1 MKKWFS
7 LFILFISLYAFC
19 PTSLSAQKLSF
30 DFYKDKIEMLN
41 LSSEKAFTAAEI
53 KDKIASG
60 IATAVQHNSDAVIF
74 SANFFSQAVLN
85 SLNKDSAFKIVKEA
99 SALAIKNNL
108 FFFIEINFAKIAKTA
123 KLVDIKNN
131 ISAFVK
137 NTELDGIYFSGID
150 FALEVENDLL
160 ENLIVEC
167 MIIKP
172 FLSIS
177 TSKETS
183 ETNNALVETY
193 IQKGIID
200 FMLDENFGY
209 CIVSNPVVSSSEEK
223 LLPQYLKRLQ
233 PEFFISLNL
242 SNVIDK
248 NDSEVLIVAEK
259 RTKRMTSDN
268 KVSFIFI
275 EKSDTLKLRIG
286 KRDLN
291 IPKADW
297 VIPYNYLLN
306 KDNTVNRY
314 GTWVEFR
321 RPFEKNTNSNTYN
334 LLCRT
339 KYPSTVTINNESVKL
354 YKTGVFF
361 SKIKLNEGLNKLRA
375 EVKDDKGNTAIYEDR
390 VFYSPKQVIAET
402 QLTIDENS
410 ILPIENMTVLPEDYL
425 TVSFNGTKAQKGT
438 VVINPSGL
446 EFECQREDYNGS
458 SRYEVQIPLISFAKK
473 QRYEIKL
480 VLKPTEENSN
490 LVPVEKTLNYSFIV
504 KDKSDFPLLVTTDN
518 NSIFTFTL
526 APIRLGAPIRN
537 ELPKGVIL
545 KSTGIFGEYYRVQ
558 LSDVEEGYISNE
570 FVKELPAGTVA
581 PAYYINPIS
590 CYPTDAGDV
599 VKIPYLENV
608 PYDVYPDPLQNRI
621 VINLYGVKTSST
633 WIIHKSNLRFI
644 EEITWQ
650 QTSKETYKIYVNLK
664 SSKIWGY
671 ELKPNGK
678 ELIFK
683 MKYPP
688 AYNLTNKQPLKG
700 IKISIEAGHG
710 GSNSGAVSL
719 SGIKEKD
726 INLKLSQLLESIF
739 KKNGAEVLQVRDSD
753 KDMTLGEKRDMTTN
767 SDANIHFSIH
777 ANSSGSEN
785 EFLGASG
792 TCTFY
797 HNPFWAKFAE
807 NIFDKLVELNL
818 KPFGSVGS
826 FNYKV
831 TRMSEMPS
839 ILVEQAFMSNA
850 EDEEKLAD
858 DNFRASMAQKIYDGL
873 INYLR
878 YMRE

>member
-1 MKKWFS
+1 MKKCVT
-7 LFILFISLYAFC
+7 LFTFFISLNIVC
-19 PTSLSAQKLSF
+19 SSSLSAQKLSF
-30 DFYKDKIEMLN
+30 DYYKDKTALLN

-53 KDKIASG
+53 KDKIESG
-60 IATAVQHNSDAVIF
+60 IATAVQQNYDAVIF
-74 SANFFSQAVLN
+74 RANFFSQAVLN
-85 SLNKDSAFKIVKEA
+85 SLNKESAFKIVKEA
-99 SALAIKNNL
+99 SALAVKNNL
-108 FFFIEINFAKIAKTA
+108 FFLIEINFGKIAKTA
-123 KLVDIKNN
+123 NLVDIKNN
-131 ISAFVK
+131 INAFVK
-137 NTELDGIYFSGID
+137 NTELDGLYFSGID
-150 FALEVENDLL
+150 FNSEVENDLL
-160 ENLIVEC
+160 ENIIVESLV
-167 MIIKP
+167 IKP

-177 TSKETS
+177 TSKEAS

-193 IQKGIID
+193 IQKGIVD
-200 FMLDENFGY
+200 FLLDEDFDY
-209 CIVSNPVVSSSEEK
+209 CIVSNPAVSTSEEK

-233 PEFFISLNL
+233 PEFFILLNL

-248 NDSEVLIVAEK
+248 NDSEVFIVAEK
-259 RTKRMTSDN
+259 RTKQIASDK
-268 KVSFIFI
+268 KVNFIFT
-275 EKSDTLKLRIG
+275 EKGDTLKLKIG

-291 IPKADW
+291 IPKGDW

-339 KYPSTVTINNESVKL
+339 KYPSTVTINKESVKL

-361 SKIKLNEGLNKLRA
+361 NKIKLNKGLNKLRA
-375 EVKDDKGNTAIYEDR
+375 DVKNENGETSVYEDR
-390 VFYSPKQVIAET
+390 VFYSPKQVSTDT
-402 QLTIDENS
+402 QLAIDESS
-410 ILPIENMTVLPEDYL
+410 IQPNENLTLLPEDYL
-425 TVSFNGTKAQKGT
+425 TVSFNGTKAQKGI
-438 VVINPSGL
+438 VEIIPSGL
-446 EFECQREDYNGS
+446 SYECQREDFGS
-458 SRYEVQIPLISFAKK
+458 FSRYEIQIPLNSFAKK
-473 QRYEIKL
+473 QKHEIKL
-480 VLKPTEENSN
+480 VLKPAEENSN
-490 LVPVEKTLNYSFIV
+490 LLLVEKTLKYTFTV
-504 KDKSDFPLLVTTDN
+504 QDKSDFPLLVTTDN

-537 ELPKGVIL
+537 ELPKNVIL
-545 KSTGIFGEYYRVQ
+545 KSSGIFGNYYRVW
-558 LSDVEEGYISNE
+558 LSDSEEGYINNDY
-570 FVKELPAGTVA
+570 VKKLPAGTPA
-581 PAYYINPIS
+581 PSYFINPIS
-590 CYPTDAGDV
+590 CYPTETSDV
-599 VKIPYLENV
+599 VKIPYMESV
-608 PYDVYPDPLQNRI
+608 PYDVYPEPLQNRI

-650 QTSKETYKIYVNLK
+650 QISKKTYKIYVNLK

-683 MKYPP
+683 IKYPP
-688 AYNLTNKQPLKG
+688 AYNLTSKQPLKG

-726 INLKLSQLLESIF
+726 INLKLSQLLESLF

-753 KDMTLGEKRDMTTN
+753 KDMTLGEKRDMATN

-777 ANSSGSEN
+777 ANSSDPEN
-785 EFLGASG
+785 EFLGAAG

-831 TRMSEMPS
+831 TRMPEMPS

-858 DNFRASMAQKIYDGL
+858 DNFRARMAHKIYDGL
-873 INYLR
+873 INYLK
-878 YMRE
+878 YMKE

>member
-1 MKKWFS
+1 MKKWFA
-7 LFILFISLYAFC
+7 FFTLFISLYAFC
-19 PTSLSAQKLSF
+19 SSFLSAQKLSF
-30 DFYKDKIEMLN
+30 DFYKDKITFLN
-41 LSSEKAFTAAEI
+41 LSSERAFTAAEI
-53 KDKIASG
+53 KNKIESG
-60 IATAVQHNSDAVIF
+60 IASAKQQNAEAVIF

-85 SLNKDSAFKIVKEA
+85 SLNKESAFKIVKEA
-99 SALAIKNNL
+99 SALAVKNNL
-108 FFFIEINFAKIAKTA
+108 FFFIEINFEKIAQTA

-137 NTELDGIYFSGID
+137 NTELDGLYFSGID
-150 FALEVENDLL
+150 FNSEAENDLL
-160 ENLIVEC
+160 ENIIVEC

-172 FLSIS
+172 FLSIA
-177 TSKETS
+177 TSKEAS
-183 ETNNALVETY
+183 ETNNALVKTY
-193 IQKGIID
+193 IQKGIVD
-200 FMLDENFGY
+200 FLLDEDSGY
-209 CIVSNPVVSSSEEK
+209 CIVSNPAVSLSEEK

-248 NDSEVLIVAEK
+248 NDSEVFIVAEK
-259 RTKRMTSDN
+259 RAKQIASDK
-268 KVSFIFI
+268 KVNFIFA
-275 EKSDTLKLRIG
+275 EKGDTLKLKIG

-297 VIPYNYLLN
+297 VIPYNYMLN
-306 KDNTVNRY
+306 KDNSVSRY
-314 GTWVEFR
+314 GNWVEFR

-361 SKIKLNEGLNKLRA
+361 NKIKLNEGLNKLRA
-375 EVKDDKGNTAIYEDR
+375 DVKDENGQTAVYEDR
-390 VFYSPKQVIAET
+390 VFYSPKQVITET
-402 QLTIDENS
+402 QLTIDDSSIQPNEN
-410 ILPIENMTVLPEDYL
+410 LTLLPEDYL

-446 EFECQREDYNGS
+446 EFECQRENYNGS
-458 SRYEVQIPLISFAKK
+458 SHYEVQIPLNSFAKK
-473 QRYEIKL
+473 QRQEIKL
-480 VLKPTEENSN
+480 VLKPAEENSN
-490 LVPVEKTLNYSFIV
+490 LIPVEKTLKYAFTIQE
-504 KDKSDFPLLVTTDN
+504 KSDFPLLVTTDN

-537 ELPKGVIL
+537 ELPKNVIL
-545 KSTGIFGEYYRVQ
+545 KSNGIFGNYYRVR
-558 LSDVEEGYISNE
+558 LSDLEEGYINNDY
-570 FVKELPAGTVA
+570 VKELPTGTPA
-581 PAYYINPIS
+581 PSYFINPIS
-590 CYPTDAGDV
+590 CYPTETGDV

-608 PYDVYPDPLQNRI
+608 PYDVYPEPLQNRI

-633 WIIHKSNLRFI
+633 WIIHKSNLRYI

-688 AYNLTNKQPLKG
+688 VYNLSSKQPLKG

-726 INLKLSQLLESIF
+726 INLKLSQLLGSIF

-777 ANSSGSEN
+777 ANSSDPEN

-858 DNFRASMAQKIYDGL
+858 DNFRASIAQKIYDGL
-873 INYLR
+873 INYLK
-878 YMRE
+878 YMKE

>member
-1 MKKWFS
+1 MKKWFT
-7 LFILFISLYAFC
+7 FFTLFISLYAFC
-19 PTSLSAQKLSF
+19 SSFLSAQKLSF
-30 DFYKDKIEMLN
+30 DVYKDKVALLN
-41 LSSEKAFTAAEI
+41 LSGEKAFTAAEI
-53 KDKIASG
+53 KDKIESG
-60 IATAVQHNSDAVIF
+60 IALAKQQNSDAVVF

-99 SALAIKNNL
+99 SALAAKNNF
-108 FFFIEINFAKIAKTA
+108 FFFIEINFEKIAKTA

-137 NTELDGIYFSGID
+137 NTEFDGLYFSGID
-150 FALEVENDLL
+150 FSSEAENDLL
-160 ENLIVEC
+160 ENLIVES
-167 MIIKP
+167 MIVKP

-177 TSKETS
+177 ASKKAS
-183 ETNNALVETY
+183 ETNIALVETY
-193 IQKGIID
+193 IQKGIVD
-200 FMLDENFGY
+200 FLLDEDSGY
-209 CIVSNPVVSSSEEK
+209 CIVSNPAVSTSEEK
-223 LLPQYLKRLQ
+223 LLPHYLKRLQ

-248 NDSEVLIVAEK
+248 NDTEVILSAEN
-259 RTKRMTSDN
+259 RTKLIASDK
-268 KVSFIFI
+268 KVNFIST
-275 EKSDTLKLRIG
+275 EKGDTLKLRIG

-291 IPKADW
+291 ISKADW

-306 KDNTVNRY
+306 KDNTVSRY

-321 RPFEKNTNSNTYN
+321 RPFEKNTNSSTYN

-339 KYPSTVTINNESVKL
+339 KYPSTVTINKESVKL
-354 YKTGVFF
+354 YKTGIFF
-361 SKIKLNEGLNKLRA
+361 NKIKLNEGLNKLRA
-375 EVKDDKGNTAIYEDR
+375 DVKDEKGQTTVYEDR
-390 VFYSPKQVIAET
+390 VYYALKHTSAET
-402 QLTIDENS
+402 QLTIDESS
-410 ILPIENMTVLPEDYL
+410 ILPNENMTLLPEDYL

-438 VVINPSGL
+438 IVINPSGL
-446 EFECQREDYNGS
+446 EFECRREDFGSS

-473 QRYEIKL
+473 QKHEIKL
-480 VLKPTEENSN
+480 VLKPAEENSS
-490 LVPVEKTLNYSFIV
+490 LVPVEKNLKYTFTV
-504 KDKSDFPLLVTTDN
+504 QDKSDFPLLVTTDN

-537 ELPKGVIL
+537 ELPKNVML
-545 KSTGIFGEYYRVQ
+545 KSSGIFGNYYRVW
-558 LSDVEEGYISNE
+558 LSDSEEGYINNDY
-570 FVKELPAGTVA
+570 VKELPAGTPA
-581 PAYYINPIS
+581 PSYFINPIS
-590 CYPTDAGDV
+590 CFPTETGDV

-608 PYDVYPDPLQNRI
+608 PFDVYPDPPQNRI

-650 QTSKETYKIYVNLK
+650 QTNKETYKIFVNLK

-688 AYNLTNKQPLKG
+688 VYNLTKKQPLKG

-726 INLKLSQLLESIF
+726 INLKLSQLLENIF

-753 KDMTLGEKRDMTTN
+753 KDMTLGEKRDMTTY

-777 ANSSGSEN
+777 ANSSDPET

-831 TRMSEMPS
+831 TRMPEMPS

-850 EDEEKLAD
+850 EEEEKLAD

-873 INYLR
+873 INYLK
-878 YMRE
+878 YMKE